1 MTTNPFIE
9 DREFKPY
16 SVEQRRVKD
25 QSLQDLSGHVSIPF
39 DTAGDPRAKTVR
51 TSVNNIQPV
60 HHRKRGVIYHQT
72 PPQPPIGREA
82 SQLQQV
88 IHLNYHFLV
97 TIKPTGFKIRKNTPR
112 AISSL

>member
-1 MTTNPFIE
+1 MTTNPFKE

-16 SVEQRRVKD
+16 SVEQRRVKE
-25 QSLQDLSGHVSIPF
+25 QSLQDLSGHVSVPI

-51 TSVNNIQPV
+51 TSVNNIQPIP
-60 HHRKRGVIYHQT
+60 HRKRGVIYHQT
-72 PPQPPIGREA
+72 HTPPTGREA

-88 IHLNYHFLV
+88 IHLKYHFLV
-97 TIKPTGFKIRKNTPR
+97 TIKPTGFKIRNNTPR